1 MEVKR
6 LRNLALEI
14 FKTLNLLNLEWMKDI
29 FYKSTNLTHRPVDMK
44 VNQNN
49 ITKYGNKCL
58 RSLGPHIWNSLLK
71 QIKEETHITTSLK
84 IKKINSLML
93 NVNATYVPI

>member
-1 MEVKR
+1 MEVKG
-6 LRNLALEI
+6 LRNLAQEI
-14 FKTLNLLNLEWMKDI
+14 FKTLNLLNFEWMKDI

-58 RSLGPHIWNSLLK
+58 RRLGPHI
-71 QIKEETHITTSLK
+71 
-84 IKKINSLML
+84 
-93 NVNATYVPI
+93 